1 MRSELRRT
9 ITRMVLVGSVL
20 GLGIGTQIVSAPPS
34 TAVVRAGGP
43 VADRDVSGA
52 RDEKTP
58 HVQHKP
64 LTPDELPPL
73 SAFVEQQRDDYD
85 APPDTGR
92 QRAAAAAVCDVANF
106 TGQSGAALVTAIK
119 NADPTCVNTLFRLT
133 GAEARA
139 TFTETKMVTVATALR
154 DNAVAYAGDNSTG
167 TLQLVLFL
175 RAGYY
180 VQSKADNGIGAYG
193 TALRSSV
200 RSALDAFF
208 ANGRSG
214 DVNDV
219 NGDTL
224 NEAVILIDSAQENT
238 RYIYVVKRL
247 LTAYNSSYNA
257 YKYMRGSVNSVFTVL
272 FRGHYDPAFV
282 TAVTGDPS
290 LLDVVN
296 GFAVEHSGLLGGDYY
311 YLPYNAARELS
322 RFVQHA
328 SLQAK
333 VRPMV
338 KALIGRSAITGPT
351 AKMWVALA
359 DMVDYY
365 DNANCSYYGVCDYR
379 AQITATVLPIS
390 HDCGPTLRI
399 RAQDITTAQL
409 DASCASL
416 AGQDAYF
423 HNLVN
428 DDGPV
433 ADDRNTSL
441 EVVVFNSS
449 VDYQT
454 YAGALYDIATNNGGM
469 YLEGSPGV
477 AGNQPRFIAYED
489 TRVLPAFAIWNL
501 NHEYT
506 HYLDGRFNMY
516 GDFNASQS
524 TPTTWWTEGFAEY
537 VSYSYRDVVYDAAI
551 TEAAK
556 KTFTLREV
564 FDTTYEHED
573 TTRTYRWG
581 YLAARYLLE
590 KHPADVATVLGR
602 YRAGDWSGARSFLT
616 GLNYTADWNAWL
628 TACASGA
635 CGGDGT
641 PANTA
646 PVAAFTTAV
655 NGATVTFTDGS
666 TDADGTI
673 ASRAWDFGDG
683 GTSTAANPSRT
694 YAASG
699 TYTVRLTVTD
709 NGGKTGTITKT
720 VTVTAPLP
728 QCAGSDVR
736 MLGKNCVRTNVA
748 ASTGSH
754 SYFYINIPAGTAQ
767 LKITTSGGTGNADLY
782 YSPGSW
788 ATANNYS
795 KRSATAGNAETLTI
809 TSPQAGYHYITLYGT
824 AAFTGVSVSSEH

>member
-1 MRSELRRT
+1 MQSRLRRT
-9 ITRMVLVGSVL
+9 ISRMVIVGSVL
-20 GLGIGTQIVSAPPS
+20 GLGVGTQVVVASPG

-43 VADRDVSGA
+43 EVDRDVSGA
-52 RDEKTP
+52 RDQESP

-85 APPDTGR
+85 APPDTGK
-92 QRAAAAAVCDVANF
+92 QRAAAAVCDVADF
-106 TGQSGAALVTAIK
+106 SGQSGAALVTAIK
-119 NADPTCVNTLFRLT
+119 NAAPSCVNTLFGLT
-133 GAEARA
+133 SANAPAVFGEP
-139 TFTETKMVTVATALR
+139 KMVTVATALR

-180 VQSKADNGIGAYG
+180 VQSKPANGVPAYG
-193 TALRSSV
+193 TTLKSAV

-208 ANGRSG
+208 ANPRSG
-214 DVNDV
+214 DVNDI

-224 NEAVILIDSAQENT
+224 NETVILIDSAQENT

-257 YKYMRGSVNSVFTVL
+257 YKYMRSSVNSVFTVL
-272 FRGHYDPAFV
+272 FRGHYDSTFV
-282 TAVTGDPS
+282 TAVTNDPS
-290 LLDVVN
+290 LLDVVS
-296 GFAVEHSGLLGGDYY
+296 GFANDHFGLLGGDYY
-311 YLPYNAARELS
+311 YLPYNAGRELS
-322 RFVQHA
+322 RFVQHTA
-328 SLQAK
+328 LQAK
-333 VRPMV
+333 VRPLV
-338 KALIGRSAITGPT
+338 KALVGRSAITGPT

-365 DNANCSYYGVCDYR
+365 DTANCSYYGVCDYR
-379 AQITATVLPIS
+379 AQIMATVLPIS

-399 RAQDITTAQL
+399 RAQEITTAQL
-409 DASCASL
+409 NASCASL
-416 AGQDAYF
+416 ANQDAYF
-423 HNLVN
+423 HSLVN
-428 DDGPV
+428 DNGPIPG
-433 ADDRNTSL
+433 DRNTSL

-454 YAGALYDIATNNGGM
+454 YAGALYDIATDNGGM
-469 YLEGSPGV
+469 YLEGTPEV

-489 TRVLPAFAIWNL
+489 TRVLPTFAIWNL

-516 GDFNASQS
+516 GNFNASQS

-537 VSYSYRDVVYDAAI
+537 VSYSYRDVVYQAAI

-573 TTRTYRWG
+573 STRTYRWG
-581 YLAARYLLE
+581 YLAARYMLE
-590 KHPADVATVLGR
+590 KHPADVATVLGH
-602 YRAGDWSGARSFLT
+602 YRAGSWSAARSFLT
-616 GLNYTADWNAWL
+616 GLNYTTDWNTWL

-635 CGGDGT
+635 CGGGGT
-641 PANTA
+641 PTNQA
-646 PVAAFTTAV
+646 PVAAFSTAV
-655 NGATVTFTDGS
+655 NGTTVTFTDGS
-666 TDADGTI
+666 TDSDGTI

-709 NGGKTGTITKT
+709 NGGKTGTTTKT

-728 QCAGSDVR
+728 QCPGSDTR
-736 MLGKNCVRTNVA
+736 ALGKNCVRTNA
-748 ASTGSH
+748 AATSGNH
-754 SYFYINIPAGTAQ
+754 SYFYLLVPAGTTQ
-767 LKITTSGGTGNADLY
+767 LKITTTGGTGNADLY
-782 YSPGSW
+782 YSPSSW
-788 ATANNYS
+788 ATPTNYS

-824 AAFTGVSVSSEH
+824 TAFTGVSVSSEY